1 MPVIANVAM
10 ANVCKAVRCIV
21 GVYRFAHIIQE
32 PVHGRLQAF
41 APGYRVQV
49 MDRRDFLGSAAG
61 IAAGLSSS
69 RPAGATSD
77 PEPPLPTVKFKDHQ
91 ITKLLIGANPFYGYS
106 HFNSALDKFMLEYMT
121 QDTRIRILKTA
132 EAAGINTWQVH
143 YNDPT
148 IADWKRY
155 RDEGGKMN
163 VLLLSDFGLHKD
175 WTLLKQVAKLK
186 PIGVAHHG
194 GRTDERFREGKI
206 EIVHDFVRAV
216 HDAGLTAG
224 VSTHNPAVVAYI
236 EDKGWENDYFMTCMY
251 RVSRTVEETRREFGE
266 APLGESFME
275 KDPERMLKMVRQA
288 SKTCFAFKVMGAGR
302 LINQPK
308 MIEGAFRYVLSNI
321 KPKDAVIVGM
331 CPKFKDEVTENV
343 AYVSKIMA
351 TLRTT

>member
-1 MPVIANVAM
+1 
-10 ANVCKAVRCIV
+10 
-21 GVYRFAHIIQE
+21 
-32 PVHGRLQAF
+32 
-41 APGYRVQV
+41 

-206 EIVHDFVRAV
+206 GSSMTSCARCTTPALPPVSPPTTRLWSPTSRIK
-216 HDAGLTAG
+216 AGKT
-224 VSTHNPAVVAYI
+224 TTY
-236 EDKGWENDYFMTCMY
+236 MTCMY

-343 AYVSKIMA
+343 AYVSRIMA